1 MVQVVKGYY
10 CKTPENLPLI
20 GKAGSVEGLFVCG
33 GLSGIGIM
41 SSQAAGELVA
51 SHVVNHV
58 AGKEVASLPKYA
70 NHFLPT
76 RYTDPEFLEARKKL
90 NAKSGQL

>member
-20 GKAGSVEGLFVCG
+20 GGAGSVEGLFICG
-33 GLSGIGIM
+33 ALSGIGIM
-41 SSQAAGELVA
+41 SSQAAGELA
-51 SHVVNHV
+51 AIQVVNYIS
-58 AGKEVASLPKYA
+58 GKEAIPVPKYA
-70 NHFLPT
+70 KHFLPT
-76 RYTDPEFLEARKKL
+76 RYSDPEFLASTQKL